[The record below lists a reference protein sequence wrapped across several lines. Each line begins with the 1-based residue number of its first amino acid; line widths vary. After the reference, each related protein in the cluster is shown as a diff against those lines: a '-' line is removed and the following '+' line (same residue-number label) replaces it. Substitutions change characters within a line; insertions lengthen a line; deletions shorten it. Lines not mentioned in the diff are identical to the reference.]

1 MSIPLKI
8 YQYQS
13 VVYTDTTTGASPFNL
28 SWSFPGGNP
37 ASGTAS
43 TETVFYNVPGYYTV
57 TLTATDIYGTTK
69 ALVEP
74 SLIEVAAS
82 SLIGGISGPT
92 PSRVK
97 MNEGY
102 QVDDASI
109 GDPYPAISWL
119 WTLPYGVTAGTQNVG
134 VTGYVD
140 WYTLTGTYS
149 GSPGAIYTAPIY
161 LTANNGYN
169 PASASSVIEI
179 EKLGPNETI
188 FMNATGPVGSTITT
202 GFVGSIPL
210 AITPPNDPIST
221 FDFGYPVDHW
231 LIKSNFRFRGTS
243 NTTNEYFHSTNEA
256 GQLMILTGLWDIQM
270 FMDLIPG
277 FIVIDGILYTQHSS
291 VTVTPGLG
299 TGLYVIQNQS
309 PEFFLADEN
318 DFFEGLYNNNNY
330 SIPLINTLL
339 SNPYKILHS
348 GNLQYIN
355 STRFTFPPGLTG
367 MSYIDP
373 NGAGA
378 SGSNPMVYSSAYLQN
393 LAGAPPIPSNPI
405 YTVYIS
411 VTIGGTPFGA
421 TAQIGTAGVTGND
434 PLTNGNF
441 FVAQNN
447 SNGPG
452 FVHYLNSAINAS
464 SIPGGTGTVDF
475 VAGDVY
481 NCSYSGPSGPSYDP
495 TNYNGVAL
503 RILRN
508 NLVQLVSITDNSQA
522 ITSSY
527 SVVPPAFPVA
537 PFMADPNNS
546 QGSTE
551 TCSGL
556 ASIMLTPII
565 GSGAGAYNNFTL
577 GGTVGY
583 P

>member
-1 MSIPLKI
+1 MSIPLRI

-92 PSRVK
+92 PSKVK

-102 QVDDASI
+102 QLDDASI

-134 VTGYVD
+134 VTGYID

-149 GSPGAIYTAPIY
+149 GSPGAIYDGTIY
-161 LTANNGYN
+161 LTASNGYN
-169 PASASSVIEI
+169 PTSASAVVQV
-179 EKLGPNETI
+179 EKLGPSEI
-188 FMNATGPVGSTITT
+188 LFMNATGPASSTVTT
-202 GFVGSIPL
+202 GFVGSVPL
-210 AITPPNDPIST
+210 SLVPPNNPISSI
-221 FDFGYPVDHW
+221 DFGYPVDHW
-231 LIKSNFRFRGTS
+231 LVKTNFRFRGSS
-243 NTTNEYFHSTNEA
+243 NTTNEYFHSTNES
-256 GQLMILTGLWDIQM
+256 GQVMILTGLWNIQM
-270 FMDLIPG
+270 FIDLIPG
-277 FIVIDGILYTQHSS
+277 FIVIDGLLYTNYSS
-291 VTVTPGLG
+291 VTVNTAIG
-299 TGLYVIQNQS
+299 TGFYVIQNQS
-309 PEFFLADEN
+309 PEFFLADES
-318 DFFEGLYNNNNY
+318 DFLEGLYNNNNY
-330 SIPLINTLL
+330 SISLINTLL

-348 GNLQYIN
+348 GNLQYVN
-355 STRFTFPPGLTG
+355 TNRYAFPPGLTG

-373 NGAGA
+373 SNVGA
-378 SGSNPMVYSSAYLQN
+378 SGSNPMVYSSAYLN
-393 LAGAPPIPSNPI
+393 TIGGPPPIPNNPI

-411 VTIGGTPFGA
+411 VNIGGTPFGA
-421 TAQIGTAGVTGND
+421 TAQIGTAGTTGND

-441 FVAQNN
+441 FVAQTN

-452 FVHYLNSAINAS
+452 FVQYLNSAINA

-475 VAGDVY
+475 IASADY
-481 NCSYSGPSGPSYDP
+481 NCSYSGPSGASYNP
-495 TNYNGVAL
+495 TNYNGVSL
-503 RILRN
+503 RILKN
-508 NLVQLVSITDNSQA
+508 NLVQFVSLSDNSQT

-527 SVVPPAFPVA
+527 SITPLIYPIA
-537 PFMADPNNS
+537 PFTANPNNS

-556 ASIMLTPII
+556 ASTILTSIM
-565 GSGAGAYNNFTL
+565 GSGAGVYNNFTL

>member
-13 VVYTDTTTGASPFNL
+13 VVYSDTTTGASPFNL

-37 ASGTAS
+37 SSGTAS
-43 TETVFYNVPGYYTV
+43 TETVFYNIPGFYTV

-69 ALVEP
+69 SLVEP

-92 PSRVK
+92 PARVK

-102 QVDDASI
+102 QLDDASV

-140 WYTLTGTYS
+140 WYTLTGTYT
-149 GSPGAIYTAPIY
+149 GLPGAIYDGAIY

-169 PASASSVIEI
+169 PTSSSSIVQV
-179 EKLGPNETI
+179 EKLGPQETL
-188 FMNATGPVGSTITT
+188 FMNATGPDSSTITT
-202 GFVGSIPL
+202 GFIGSIPIS
-210 AITPPNDPIST
+210 ITPPSVPIST

-231 LIKSNFRFRGTS
+231 LVKTNFRFRGTS
-243 NTTNEYFHSTNEA
+243 NTSNEYFHTTNESA
-256 GQLMILTGLWDIQM
+256 QMLVLTGLWDIQT
-270 FMDLIPG
+270 FTDTISG
-277 FIVIDGILYTQHSS
+277 FTVIEGLLYSQYS
-291 VTVTPGLG
+291 TVPVNPAIGSG
-299 TGLYVIQNQS
+299 QYVIQNQS

-318 DFFEGLYNNNNY
+318 DFFEGIYNNNNY

-355 STRFTFPPGLTG
+355 STGFMFPPGLTG

-373 NGAGA
+373 SGLGA

-393 LAGAPPIPSNPI
+393 LAGSPPIPSNPI

-411 VTIGGTPFGA
+411 VMIGGTPFGA
-421 TAQIGTAGVTGND
+421 TAQIGTAGGTGND
-434 PLTNGNF
+434 PLTNGDF

-452 FVHYLNSAINAS
+452 FVQYLNSAINA

-495 TNYNGVAL
+495 TNYNGISL
-503 RILRN
+503 RILKN
-508 NLVQLVSITDNSQA
+508 NLVQLVSISDNSQS

-527 SVVPPAFPVA
+527 SIPPSFPVA
-537 PFMADPNNS
+537 PFMADANNT

-556 ASIMLTPII
+556 ASIILTPII
-565 GSGAGAYNNFTL
+565 GSGPGTYNSFTL

-583 P
+583 S

>member
-13 VVYTDTTTGASPFNL
+13 VVYADTTTGASPFNL

-37 ASGTAS
+37 SSGTAS
-43 TETVFYNVPGYYTV
+43 TETVFYNIPGFYTV

-69 ALVEP
+69 SLVEP

-92 PSRVK
+92 PSKVK

-102 QVDDASI
+102 QLDDASV

-134 VTGYVD
+134 VTGYID

-149 GSPGAIYTAPIY
+149 GSPGAIYDGAIY

-169 PASASSVIEI
+169 PTSSSAVIQV
-179 EKLGPNETI
+179 EKLGPSEI
-188 FMNATGPVGSTITT
+188 LFMNATGPVSSTITT
-202 GFVGSIPL
+202 GFAGSLPL
-210 AITPPNDPIST
+210 SITPPSVPIST

-231 LIKSNFRFRGTS
+231 LVKADFRLRGFS
-243 NTTNEYFHSTNEA
+243 NTTNQYFHSTNESA
-256 GQLMILTGLWDIQM
+256 QMLILTGLWNIQT
-270 FMDLIPG
+270 FMDTIQG
-277 FIVIDGILYTQHSS
+277 FIVIQGLLYSQYSA
-291 VTVTPGLG
+291 VTVNTAIG
-299 TGLYVIQNQS
+299 TGEYVIQNQS
-309 PEFFLADEN
+309 PEFFLADEI
-318 DFFEGLYNNNNY
+318 DFLEGLYNNNNY
-330 SIPLINTLL
+330 SVSLINTLI

-348 GNLQYIN
+348 GNIQYIN
-355 STRFTFPPGLTG
+355 SAQYNFPPGLTG
-367 MSYIDP
+367 MSFIDP
-373 NGAGA
+373 AGLGA

-393 LAGAPPIPSNPI
+393 LTGLPPTPPNPI

-411 VTIGGTPFGA
+411 VTIAGFPYGA
-421 TAQIGTAGVTGND
+421 TAQIGLAGVTGND

-441 FVAQNN
+441 FVAQTN

-452 FVHYLNSAINAS
+452 FVHYLNSAISA

-475 VAGDVY
+475 VASVDY
-481 NCSYSGPSGPSYDP
+481 NCDYNGPSGASYNP
-495 TNYNGVAL
+495 TNYNGAAL
-503 RILRN
+503 RILN
-508 NLVQLVSITDNSQA
+508 NSLVQMVSISDNSQT

-527 SVVPPAFPVA
+527 TPPPNFPIA
-537 PFMADPNNS
+537 PFTADPNNS

-551 TCSGL
+551 TCSGI

-565 GSGAGAYNNFTL
+565 GSGPGAYNSFTL